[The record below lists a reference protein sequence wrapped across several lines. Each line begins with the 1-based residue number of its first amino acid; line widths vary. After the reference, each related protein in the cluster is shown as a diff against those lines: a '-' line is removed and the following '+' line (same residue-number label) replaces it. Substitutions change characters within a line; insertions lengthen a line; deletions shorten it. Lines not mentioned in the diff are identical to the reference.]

1 MFAIAKN
8 GGKCRNFDERSQ
20 IKVFLEALDF
30 NENAIFGIFWHLI
43 PIFSVKEDPSA
54 RNSIFLVMKSG
65 MVYLSSLVLKKSES
79 DSSGGSLVSHRRLTF
94 FSLKQIFEKKFSI
107 FSQKMTKI
115 HLFLT
120 LCSTYIVY
128 ILIFRFHSSNSRR
141 SQFYGKI
148 Q

>member
-65 MVYLSSLVLKKSES
+65 MVYLSGLVLKKSES
-79 DSSGGSLVSHRRLTF
+79 DSSGGSLVSLYRQFYFTCQYREF
-94 FSLKQIFEKKFSI
+94 IIMYIFKNI
-107 FSQKMTKI
+107 R
-115 HLFLT
+115 
-120 LCSTYIVY
+120 
-128 ILIFRFHSSNSRR
+128 ILIF
-141 SQFYGKI
+141 I
-148 Q
+148 QDGQKK